1 MKTVLKFI
9 LFIFLAII
17 LVMFFFG
24 GPVIKNAVNKTAP
37 IALGVPVSIGDAQLY
52 PVRGILKL
60 SDLVI
65 GNPEG
70 FKTESLFK
78 MKELYFHFNV
88 PSFFTKKVI
97 IHEISIIG
105 PEITYE
111 ATMNGSNVGVLQKNL
126 EGDKEKNGDKP
137 EKKETPEPEDKKPGK
152 KIIIEKFIM
161 NEGRIN
167 LSVPGMMGTA
177 MPILLPKIE
186 MKDIGKENNQD
197 GASRKEIRKTIF
209 DAIFSSVIKVAT
221 SSGKLVGEGAKKI
234 GEGAALISGA
244 AVDAVGDVGGA
255 AVDAGKAVGKGVAGA
270 VGSVVGLFDGSD
282 HKTEAEPADAT
293 NATENAVAE

>member
-1 MKTVLKFI
+1 MKTALKVI
-9 LFIFLAII
+9 LFVFLTVIV
-17 LVMFFFG
+17 VMFFFG

-37 IALGVPVSIGDAQLY
+37 IALGVPVSIGDVQLY
-52 PVRGILKL
+52 PVRGIVKFT
-60 SDLVI
+60 DLAI

-70 FKTESLFK
+70 FKTDNLFT
-78 MKELYFHFNV
+78 MKELYFHFKV
-88 PSFFTKKVI
+88 SSLFTQKI
-97 IHEISIIG
+97 IVHEISVVG

-111 ATMNGSNVGVLQKNL
+111 ATMSGSNVGALQKKL
-126 EGDKEKNGDKP
+126 EGAE
-137 EKKETPEPEDKKPGK
+137 EKKSEEKAEASKSAEEKPGK
-152 KIIIEKFIM
+152 KIIIEKFVL

-177 MPILLPKIE
+177 MPIPLPSIE

-197 GASRKEIRKTIF
+197 GASRKEVRKTIF
-209 DAIFSSVIKVAT
+209 DAIFSSVISVAT

-255 AVDAGKAVGKGVAGA
+255 AVGAGKAVGKGVAGA
-270 VGSVVGLFDGSD
+270 VGSVVGIFGGSEE
-282 HKTEAEPADAT
+282 KEEAEKKEESSE
-293 NATENAVAE
+293 TENAIAE